1 MIYHRFRFG
10 FKKNINVLLCRV
22 VGHRLND
29 EPKFHSCGR
38 CGLAYEEC
46 YHPRDYFVE
55 SGLIKVSKAEK
66 ALYSAELQRKQEKF
80 KTEKKQSLFPSFKLI
95 FISEH
100 YFENLKYRWRI
111 LRRKHTQPSF
121 NQTQNIQV

>member
-10 FKKNINVLLCRV
+10 FKKNLKVLLCRI

-29 EPKFHSCGR
+29 DPKFQSCGR

-55 SGLIKVSKAEK
+55 SGIVKVSKAEK
-66 ALYSAELQRKQEKF
+66 ELYYAELRRTQEKF
-80 KTEKKQSLFPSFKLI
+80 KKESFWSLFPSLRLL

-100 YFENLKYRWRI
+100 FFDELIYRWRVYK
-111 LRRKHTQPSF
+111 RKPAKQ
-121 NQTQNIQV
+121 